1 MSELINERKKKL
13 DELKQKVN
21 PYPVLFSKEKT
32 NPNTIKE
39 KHSDLKAGDK
49 TNDIYSVAGR
59 IMLFRRMGKAA
70 FITIKDNFE
79 SIQVYLRQDDT
90 KSFDL
95 IKNLDLGDFI
105 GVTGHVFVTKM
116 GELTIHGSE
125 LEVLAKA
132 IRPLPDKH
140 KGLQDTELK
149 YRRRYLDL
157 ITNEESSNTFKK
169 RLQMMQ
175 SIREFFISKGFLEVE
190 TPILHTIYGGAAAKP
205 FITHHNDLKMDL
217 YLRISPELY
226 LKRLIVGGFDAVFDI
241 NKNFRNEGIDT
252 THNPEFTMLEAYKAY
267 TDYKYMMK
275 LTEELFE
282 FVAKKVNGTTKTTFK
297 GKEIDL
303 KAPWPRITM
312 LDAIKKYANIN
323 ASNMSE
329 KELEDFVKENN
340 IPFDKEKKWGNF
352 VLAIFE
358 ELCEDKFENP
368 TFIIDHPVESTPL
381 CKAHPNDDR
390 LIERFEPFCMGIEL
404 ANAYSELN
412 DPIVQRKLLEDQAR
426 QLSEGLDDEANPM
439 DEDFLMAIEQ
449 GMPPTGGLGIGL
461 DRMAMVILGK
471 DSIRDVIFFPTMKP
485 EEK

>member
-1 MSELINERKKKL
+1 MNQLIEERLKKL
-13 DELKQKVN
+13 DELSKQVN
-21 PYPVLFSKEKT
+21 PYPVSFSKKKT
-32 NPNTIKE
+32 NPNFIKE
-39 KHSDLKAGDK
+39 KYVNLTAGEKVD
-49 TNDIYSVAGR
+49 DVYSVAGR
-59 IMLFRRMGKAA
+59 IVLFRKMGKAS
-70 FITIKDNFE
+70 FITLKDNFE
-79 SIQVYLRQDDT
+79 TIQVYVRQDDT
-90 KSFDL
+90 NNFDL

-105 GVTGHVFVTKM
+105 GVTGSIFVTKV
-116 GELTIHGSE
+116 GELTIHGTD
-125 LEVLAKA
+125 LEVLAKS

-157 ITNEESSNTFKK
+157 ITNDESSSTFTK
-169 RLQMMQ
+169 RLLMMKYV
-175 SIREFFISKGFLEVE
+175 REFLDNKGFLEVE

-217 YLRISPELY
+217 FLRISPELY
-226 LKRLIVGGFDAVFDI
+226 LKRLIVGGFDAVYDI

-267 TDYKYMMK
+267 TDYKYMME
-275 LTEELFE
+275 LTENMFE
-282 FVAKKVNGTTKTTFK
+282 YVALKVNGTTKTTFK
-297 GKEIDL
+297 GKEVEL

-312 LDAIKKYANIN
+312 LDAIKKFANID
-323 ASNMSE
+323 AKNMGVE
-329 KELEDFVKENN
+329 ELESFVSKNKLEM
-340 IPFDKEKKWGNF
+340 PKEKTWGNF
-352 VLAIFE
+352 ILTIFE

-368 TFIIDHPVESTPL
+368 TFVIDHPIESTPL
-381 CKAHPNDDR
+381 CKPHKDDPR
-390 LIERFEPFCMGIEL
+390 LIERFEPFCMGVEL

-412 DPIVQRKLLEDQAR
+412 DPIIQRKLLEDQAR
-426 QLSEGLDDEANPM
+426 QLSEGIDEEANPM
-439 DEDFLMAIEQ
+439 DEDFLRAIEH